1 LEPQVGPYILIDWL
15 RLQIANLIARRWA
28 ASMVLAE
35 TYVYETKASAAD
47 NRSNLWTLSWRFD

>member
-1 LEPQVGPYILIDWL
+1 
-15 RLQIANLIARRWA
+15 
-28 ASMVLAE
+28 MVLAE